1 MTMASLFSTLAR
13 ARNLLRNVQRG
24 AQQRVWRGV
33 ATLAMACGL
42 AVGLGFGVGTV
53 AAQEN
58 IPLDRAPDNGENLAS
73 LQHGAQLFV
82 NYCLNCHSAN
92 LMRYSRLQDLGIP
105 QKQIEDNLLFTTDKV
120 GNTMS
125 IAMRPDDAKAW
136 FGVAPPDLSVEARA
150 KGRDWLYTYLRS
162 FYRDDTRPTGWNNM
176 VFENVSMPHVLWEL
190 QGVRTAKFEDTVDEE
205 SGEKVRRFVGY
216 QQVSP
221 GKLSPVD
228 YDSAVADLVAYLG
241 WMSEPEQKTRK
252 QLGVWVLLFLGV
264 LSFFAWRLNAAYWK
278 DIK

>member
-1 MTMASLFSTLAR
+1 MMMKSLFSTLAR
-13 ARNLLRNVQRG
+13 ATG
-24 AQQRVWRGV
+24 TGV
-33 ATLAMACGL
+33 AGL
-42 AVGLGFGVGTV
+42 ALACALGLGVGSA

-92 LMRYSRLQDLGIP
+92 LMRYSRLEAIGIP

-176 VFENVSMPHVLWEL
+176 VFENVSMPNVLWQL
-190 QGVRTAKFEDTVDEE
+190 QGVRTARFEDTVDEE
-205 SGEKVRRFVGY
+205 TGEKVHRFVGY
-216 QQVSP
+216 QQVTP

-228 YDSAVADLVAYLG
+228 YDSDVADLVAYLG
-241 WMSEPEQKTRK
+241 WMAEPEQKTRQ

>member
-1 MTMASLFSTLAR
+1 VSEENMTTKSLYSALTR
-13 ARNLLRNVQRG
+13 AG
-24 AQQRVWRGV
+24 AGLGV
-33 ATLAMACGL
+33 AALMLVCAL
-42 AVGLGFGVGTV
+42 AV
-53 AAQEN
+53 APARAQEN

-125 IAMRPDDAKAW
+125 ISMRPDDAKAW

-150 KGRDWLYTYLRS
+150 RGRDWLYTYLRS
-162 FYRDDTRPTGWNNM
+162 FYRDDTRPTGWNNL
-176 VFENVSMPHVLWEL
+176 VYPNVGMPHVLWQL
-190 QGVRTAKFEDTVDEE
+190 QGIRTAKFDDVTDAE
-205 SGEKVRRFVGY
+205 SGEKTHRFTGY
-216 QQVSP
+216 DQVSP
-221 GKLSPVD
+221 GTLSAVD
-228 YDSAVADLVAYLG
+228 YDAAVGDLVAYLD
-241 WMSEPEQKTRK
+241 WMAEPEQKTRK